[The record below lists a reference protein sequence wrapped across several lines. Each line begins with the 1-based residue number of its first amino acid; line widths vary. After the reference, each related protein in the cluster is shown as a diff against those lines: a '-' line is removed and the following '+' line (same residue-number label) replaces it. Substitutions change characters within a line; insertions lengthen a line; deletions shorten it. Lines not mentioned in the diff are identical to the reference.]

1 MGARRGAP
9 AGFLA
14 GCGGGRNGASR
25 AAPHSLLRAR
35 PGDVGAPLL
44 PRRQR
49 AERAPC
55 GGRRSRI
62 NKGEAGAVPRR
73 ASDFEDSAGPDGCQ
87 RTGKDVGRRHLDV
100 TWLGHGCFRLRGR
113 GAAVVTDP
121 YPPAIG
127 LKLSR
132 MDAEVVTISHE
143 HDNHNY
149 TQVVREG
156 AYEIR
161 GPGEYEVAG
170 VSVIGVP
177 TFHDAEKGAK
187 HGRNT
192 VYLIEI
198 DDVRVCHL
206 GDLGHKLDDVE
217 AEVVTSP
224 DVLLVPVGG
233 RSAMNAAQAAEVVR
247 QLEPRY
253 VVPMHYAIPG
263 LKLELD
269 PIDRFLKE
277 MGVAASEPQSWRCR
291 NRPSASTR
299 QRSSSW
305 NQRRK

>member
-1 MGARRGAP
+1 M
-9 AGFLA
+9 
-14 GCGGGRNGASR
+14 
-25 AAPHSLLRAR
+25 
-35 PGDVGAPLL
+35 
-44 PRRQR
+44 
-49 AERAPC
+49 
-55 GGRRSRI
+55 
-62 NKGEAGAVPRR
+62 
-73 ASDFEDSAGPDGCQ
+73 
-87 RTGKDVGRRHLDV
+87 DV

-121 YPPAIG
+121 YPPSIG
-127 LKLSR
+127 LKLQR
-132 MDAEVVTISHE
+132 LDADLVTVSHE

-149 TQVVREG
+149 TQVMRD

-206 GDLGHKLDDVE
+206 GDLGHRLDDAE
-217 AEVVTSP
+217 AEAIASP

-233 RSAMNAAQAAEVVR
+233 HTAINAAQAAEVVR
-247 QLEPRY
+247 QLEPRF

-263 LKLELD
+263 LRLQLD
-269 PIDRFLKE
+269 PLDRFLKE
-277 MGVAASEPQSWRCR
+277 MAVTSAEPQAKLSVQ
-291 NRPSASTR
+291 ASSGEYET
-299 QRSSSW
+299 
-305 NQRRK
+305 KVVVLEP

>member
-1 MGARRGAP
+1 M
-9 AGFLA
+9 
-14 GCGGGRNGASR
+14 
-25 AAPHSLLRAR
+25 
-35 PGDVGAPLL
+35 
-44 PRRQR
+44 
-49 AERAPC
+49 
-55 GGRRSRI
+55 
-62 NKGEAGAVPRR
+62 
-73 ASDFEDSAGPDGCQ
+73 
-87 RTGKDVGRRHLDV
+87 DV

-113 GAAVVTDP
+113 SAAVVTDP

-132 MDAEVVTISHE
+132 LDADLVTVSHE
-143 HDNHNY
+143 HENHNY
-149 TQVVREG
+149 TQVVRD

-206 GDLGHKLDDVE
+206 GDLGHKLDDAE
-217 AEVVTSP
+217 AEAISAP

-233 RSAMNAAQAAEVVR
+233 HTAIDAAQAAEVVR

-263 LKLELD
+263 LKLQLD
-269 PIDRFLKE
+269 SLDRFLKE
-277 MGVAASEPQSWRCR
+277 MAVTASEPQPKLSV
-291 NRPSASTR
+291 
-299 QRSSSW
+299 QRSSGEYDT
-305 NQRRK
+305 KVVVLEPKIEPKV

>member
-1 MGARRGAP
+1 
-9 AGFLA
+9 
-14 GCGGGRNGASR
+14 
-25 AAPHSLLRAR
+25 
-35 PGDVGAPLL
+35 
-44 PRRQR
+44 
-49 AERAPC
+49 
-55 GGRRSRI
+55 
-62 NKGEAGAVPRR
+62 
-73 ASDFEDSAGPDGCQ
+73 
-87 RTGKDVGRRHLDV
+87 LDV

-121 YPPAIG
+121 YPPTIG

-132 MDAEVVTISHE
+132 MDAEVVTVSHE
-143 HDNHNY
+143 HENHNY

-156 AYEIR
+156 AYEIH

-177 TFHDAEKGAK
+177 TFHDAEKGAR

-198 DDVRVCHL
+198 DDVRICHL
-206 GDLGHKLDDVE
+206 GDLGHKLDDAE
-217 AEVVTSP
+217 AEAVATP

-233 RSAMNAAQAAEVVR
+233 KTAMNGALAAEVVR

-277 MGVAASEPQSWRCR
+277 MGVTASEAQPKLSVQK
-291 NRPSASTR
+291 
-299 QRSSSW
+299 SSGGDSET
-305 NQRRK
+305 KVVVLEPKAEPKV

>member
-1 MGARRGAP
+1 M
-9 AGFLA
+9 
-14 GCGGGRNGASR
+14 
-25 AAPHSLLRAR
+25 
-35 PGDVGAPLL
+35 
-44 PRRQR
+44 
-49 AERAPC
+49 
-55 GGRRSRI
+55 
-62 NKGEAGAVPRR
+62 
-73 ASDFEDSAGPDGCQ
+73 
-87 RTGKDVGRRHLDV
+87 DV

-113 GAAVVTDP
+113 SAAVVTDP

-127 LKLSR
+127 LKLGR
-132 MDAEVVTISHE
+132 MDAEVLTISHE
-143 HDNHNY
+143 HDNHSY
-149 TQVVREG
+149 AQVVRDG

-177 TFHDAEKGAK
+177 TYHDAEKGAK

-198 DDVRVCHL
+198 DDVRICHL
-206 GDLGHKLDDVE
+206 GDLGHKLEDAE
-217 AEVVTSP
+217 AEAVASP

-233 RSAMNAAQAAEVVR
+233 RDAMNGAQAAEVVR

-277 MGVAASEPQSWRCR
+277 MGVTTSEPQPKLSV
-291 NRPSASTR
+291 
-299 QRSSSW
+299 QKSSVSEYET
-305 NQRRK
+305 KVVVLEPKAEPKV

>member
-1 MGARRGAP
+1 
-9 AGFLA
+9 
-14 GCGGGRNGASR
+14 
-25 AAPHSLLRAR
+25 
-35 PGDVGAPLL
+35 
-44 PRRQR
+44 
-49 AERAPC
+49 
-55 GGRRSRI
+55 
-62 NKGEAGAVPRR
+62 
-73 ASDFEDSAGPDGCQ
+73 
-87 RTGKDVGRRHLDV
+87 LDV

-132 MDAEVVTISHE
+132 MDADVVTVSHE
-143 HDNHNY
+143 HENHSY

-156 AYEIR
+156 AYEIH

-177 TFHDAEKGAK
+177 TYHDSDKGAK
-187 HGRNT
+187 HGKNT

-206 GDLGHKLDDVE
+206 GDLGHSLDDSE
-217 AEVVTSP
+217 AEPLTSA

-233 RSAMNAAQAAEVVR
+233 RSAISATQAAEVVR

-263 LKLELD
+263 LKVELD

-277 MGVAASEPQSWRCR
+277 IGLTAGEPQPKLSVQ
-291 NRPSASTR
+291 ASSGDYETKLVLLEPR
-299 QRSSSW
+299 AEP
-305 NQRRK
+305 KA

>member
-1 MGARRGAP
+1 
-9 AGFLA
+9 
-14 GCGGGRNGASR
+14 
-25 AAPHSLLRAR
+25 
-35 PGDVGAPLL
+35 
-44 PRRQR
+44 
-49 AERAPC
+49 
-55 GGRRSRI
+55 
-62 NKGEAGAVPRR
+62 
-73 ASDFEDSAGPDGCQ
+73 
-87 RTGKDVGRRHLDV
+87 LDV

-121 YPPAIG
+121 YPPSIG

-132 MDAEVVTISHE
+132 LDANLVTVSHE

-149 TQVVREG
+149 TQIVRD

-177 TFHDAEKGAK
+177 SFHDAEKGAT

-192 VYLIEI
+192 IYLIEI

-206 GDLGHKLDDVE
+206 GDLGSALDDAE
-217 AEVVTSP
+217 AEAIASP
-224 DVLLVPVGG
+224 DVLLIPVGG
-233 RSAMNAAQAAEVVR
+233 RTVINAAQAAQVVR

-269 PIDRFLKE
+269 PLDRFLKE
-277 MGVAASEPQSWRCR
+277 MAVTAAEPQPKLSLQ
-291 NRPSASTR
+291 ASSGEYDT
-299 QRSSSW
+299 
-305 NQRRK
+305 KVVVLEPKVEPKV